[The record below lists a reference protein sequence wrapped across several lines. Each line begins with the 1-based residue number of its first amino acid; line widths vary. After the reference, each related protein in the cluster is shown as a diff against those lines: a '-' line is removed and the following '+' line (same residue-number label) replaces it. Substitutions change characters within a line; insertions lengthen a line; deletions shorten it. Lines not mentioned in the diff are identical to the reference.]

1 MNVHFN
7 TMVKNEGLLLD
18 SILPLWKEYPI
29 DKFVFYDDNSTD
41 NTLDVIDKHLPK
53 DRYVV
58 LNDRLTRFHEAH
70 HRSRMLEYSRESEAD
85 IVMSVDADEIL
96 SKNLEEDLHPL
107 LREYEKFDILLY
119 WYNVVE
125 NSLGRIR
132 QDPLYKENYRSF
144 ILPMNKTKKFDLSL
158 WKYHTPRVPSV
169 DLPKMITKRY
179 GVIHLQS
186 MNERY
191 YALKQLWYKH
201 HEFVEYRH
209 PVQQINAG
217 YDPVVNNLNFQSIDT
232 PSFIV
237 GNMSFDSSI
246 FDKIE
251 KVKGYKDYILQ
262 NFNQDLVTFGQKYAR
277 EINENI

>member
-1 MNVHFN
+1 M
-7 TMVKNEGLLLD
+7 LD

-41 NTLDVIDKHLPK
+41 NTLDIIDKHLPK

-85 IVMSVDADEIL
+85 IVMSIDADEIL

-209 PVQQINAG
+209 SVQQINSG

-232 PSFIV
+232 PTFIV
-237 GNMSFDSSI
+237 GNMRFDSSV
-246 FDKIE
+246 FDEIE

-262 NFNQDLVTFGQKYAR
+262 NFNQDLVTFGQKYVR